1 MCNMWSVS
9 GKNIYTKCQASSTI
23 SHIHNLSIAHRLL
36 IVFINGSVVQSNVMV
51 DGGSIPTEIQP
62 HHMLDELFPLLL
74 MILVEIHCSIK
85 CTCHI
90 LKGKNKHNLHTF
102 NLTCNWMHC
111 AIRNGFRKDQNHS
124 NTIIVCKSGPTFLI
138 KICYTTLFMYLN
150 QREPVSK
157 PTRTSEMGRK

>member
-1 MCNMWSVS
+1 MCNMWSVC
-9 GKNIYTKCQASSTI
+9 GKSIYTKCQASSTI
-23 SHIHNLSIAHRLL
+23 SHIHNLPIAHQLL
-36 IVFINGSVVQSNVMV
+36 IAFINGCVVKSYVMV

-90 LKGKNKHNLHTF
+90 LKGKKHNLHTF

-111 AIRNGFRKDQNHS
+111 AIRNGFRK
-124 NTIIVCKSGPTFLI
+124 GPKALQHHQTPSS
-138 KICYTTLFMYLN
+138 Y
-150 QREPVSK
+150 SK
-157 PTRTSEMGRK
+157 YVILLCSCISKCLH